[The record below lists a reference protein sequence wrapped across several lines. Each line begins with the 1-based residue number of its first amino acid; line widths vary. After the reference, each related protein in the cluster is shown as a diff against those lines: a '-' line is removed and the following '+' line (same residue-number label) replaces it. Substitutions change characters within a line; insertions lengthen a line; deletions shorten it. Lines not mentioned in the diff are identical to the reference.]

1 MGMKRKDYINILLLV
16 LIGLVLIS
24 IVFICGSLFGS
35 NMDWIN
41 QHTVIPEY
49 FRNYFY
55 QNKKLIPDIIYNI
68 GLGQNAFNVS
78 YYGLLSPIILL
89 SYFLPFIS
97 MTTYIMIISTVLYL
111 LSIYLF
117 YRFLRPKFDIKLTT
131 LLTIIFMC
139 AAPISFH
146 FHRQIMFVNYFP
158 FLIMTLINIDNCDN
172 DKHKIFLILN
182 ILTIILSSFYF
193 SVGSILVIIIY
204 YFYLNSSKKIKEKL
218 KILIPI
224 IISILLSSV
233 LLVPSLCA
241 ILNSRGVV
249 NENISIL
256 NLIMP
261 NFNYSKVLYGS
272 YALGLSSISII
283 SIAYSILRKDKASKF
298 LGIVLMILLTFPLF
312 RYILN
317 GGLYIR
323 SKVLIPF
330 IPIIILCLGN
340 LLNDLFQ
347 DKLELKKIFIIVMV
361 LAILGLFNFNLAYYL
376 DLLGTIVVLFVYYK
390 FKKQY
395 IIIIPLIILSFIT
408 IITANLDENYVTAD
422 EYKTLKENKDIINTL
437 VKDNMNFYRIAELD
451 NNLYNV
457 NRNFSNSHYKSS
469 IYSSTINN
477 YYKDFYYNILRI
489 NNNNYNNLIMRDTS
503 NIIFNKLIGVKYI
516 ISKNILGYGY
526 SQIEDNVYQN
536 NYALSLGYA
545 SSNIYSIDKFNEVG
559 YPYNLK
565 YLLNGII
572 VENSYSNDTED
583 IIEIYNFDLIEKII
597 NSVPFDKTNN
607 AYLLE
612 FDSEETLEIP
622 LDSVLTDKLL
632 FITIEGLES
641 NSCQYDDL
649 KITIN
654 GEENSLSC
662 DEWLYHNQNY
672 AFNYLINER
681 DSSSLKITI
690 GQGIY
695 KITDIKMYIMDQRYL
710 ETNFDEMYNVRIN
723 DNEITGNINIEKEGY
738 MVLSLPYDENFDI
751 YLDDVKVPYEK
762 VNTAFLGFKINS
774 GNHLIK
780 ISYHAKGLLLGK
792 ILSIFGLLLFVVYM
806 TILLKRN
813 KNFVKMK

>member
-1 MGMKRKDYINILLLV
+1 
-16 LIGLVLIS
+16 
-24 IVFICGSLFGS
+24 
-35 NMDWIN
+35 
-41 QHTVIPEY
+41 
-49 FRNYFY
+49 
-55 QNKKLIPDIIYNI
+55 
-68 GLGQNAFNVS
+68 
-78 YYGLLSPIILL
+78 
-89 SYFLPFIS
+89 
-97 MTTYIMIISTVLYL
+97 
-111 LSIYLF
+111 
-117 YRFLRPKFDIKLTT
+117 
-131 LLTIIFMC
+131 
-139 AAPISFH
+139 
-146 FHRQIMFVNYFP
+146 
-158 FLIMTLINIDNCDN
+158 
-172 DKHKIFLILN
+172 
-182 ILTIILSSFYF
+182 
-193 SVGSILVIIIY
+193 
-204 YFYLNSSKKIKEKL
+204 
-218 KILIPI
+218 
-224 IISILLSSV
+224 
-233 LLVPSLCA
+233 
-241 ILNSRGVV
+241 
-249 NENISIL
+249 
-256 NLIMP
+256 
-261 NFNYSKVLYGS
+261 
-272 YALGLSSISII
+272 
-283 SIAYSILRKDKASKF
+283 
-298 LGIVLMILLTFPLF
+298 
-312 RYILN
+312 
-317 GGLYIR
+317 
-323 SKVLIPF
+323 
-330 IPIIILCLGN
+330 
-340 LLNDLFQ
+340 
-347 DKLELKKIFIIVMV
+347 
-361 LAILGLFNFNLAYYL
+361 
-376 DLLGTIVVLFVYYK
+376 
-390 FKKQY
+390 
-395 IIIIPLIILSFIT
+395 
-408 IITANLDENYVTAD
+408 
-422 EYKTLKENKDIINTL
+422 
-437 VKDNMNFYRIAELD
+437 
-451 NNLYNV
+451 
-457 NRNFSNSHYKSS
+457 
-469 IYSSTINN
+469 
-477 YYKDFYYNILRI
+477 
-489 NNNNYNNLIMRDTS
+489 MRDTS

-681 DSSSLKITI
+681 DLSSLKITI